1 MQLSSGRATLLSYA
15 LPQPI
20 RLTYQGGERTI
31 LKRDAMLIR
40 VEADNGLVGYAP
52 GQGSER
58 AKEGIESV
66 IASLLEGRTLTDPD
80 ALRVQFIEAAG
91 RQLDL
96 QKLYCAVEIALYD
109 LLGKAKGVP
118 VSELLGGRVRD
129 RIRLYGSA
137 GMYMAPEKY
146 AEEALAI
153 SKLGFRAYK
162 MRSGIGPE
170 KDLQTVRL
178 MRDAVGPDFDV
189 MTEPHTCWRMAALN
203 YLQTTTA
210 QPPAN

>member
-1 MQLSSGRATLLSYA
+1 MVGTANLFSHAAAFRSGTPTFLSTSRTYPSDVPRRRADHSQA
-15 LPQPI
+15 
-20 RLTYQGGERTI
+20 RC
-31 LKRDAMLIR
+31 DADSS
-40 VEADNGLVGYAP
+40 VQADNGLVGYAP

-66 IASLLEGRTLTDPD
+66 IAPFLEGRTLTDPD
-80 ALRVQFIEAAG
+80 ALRVQFLESAAG

-109 LLGKAKGVP
+109 LVGKSKGVP
-118 VSELLGGRVRD
+118 VSELIGGRVRD

-146 AEEALAI
+146 AEEAHAI
-153 SKLGFRAYK
+153 SELGFRAYK

-170 KDLQTVRL
+170 KDLETVQL
-178 MRDAVGPDFDV
+178 MRDAVGP
-189 MTEPHTCWRMAALN
+189 TST
-203 YLQTTTA
+203 
-210 QPPAN
+210 